1 MKKTVSMLAGVMVA
15 AGLSLAAGNVWAGHF
30 NQPQQSW
37 GSGSYHRAH
46 SHSSRVSG
54 QVIADPKNPASVRD
68 WSKPQAKSVYCLG
81 AGCTL
86 HYPTPQ
92 QQARFNGRQV
102 CNNSGCF
109 PR

>member
-1 MKKTVSMLAGVMVA
+1 VVA

-37 GSGSYHRAH
+37 GSGSYH
-46 SHSSRVSG
+46 SSYGHGGYNGGYHGNHGG

-68 WSKPQAKSVYCLG
+68 WSKPQAKSVYCIG

-92 QQARFNGRQV
+92 QQARYDGRQV
-102 CNNSGCF
+102 CNNSGCH